1 MKEDKTVYIII
12 LNWNG
17 FEMTKECI
25 ESFSYVDTPHK
36 LILVDNGSTDGSKE
50 KLEAEFSQ
58 HTLIANEKNLGYAG
72 GNNVGIKYAL
82 EQQAPYIL
90 ILNNDTVVAPD
101 LLDNFIEYETNCAK
115 ECVLGAKVVSYYKRH
130 HLDHLGG
137 VWNGQTHN
145 FDLVGKDAAVQETK
159 SFSGRLDY
167 LTGCAL
173 FAKGSTFEKVGLF
186 DPRYFLFW
194 EEVDWCYRAKQMG
207 ILLEVCPAAI
217 LYHKGSASFEG
228 GSPHKAYFWWRSRL
242 LWLEKH
248 TGEQKQ
254 VIKQEAPRL
263 LSHYCLSHLHW
274 LGYLLTLNKKRVRK
288 EQQIK
293 RLKASLRGILD
304 YRLHRFGALPRGL
317 RRSVKK

>member
-17 FEMTKECI
+17 FELTKECI
-25 ESFSYVDTPHK
+25 ESFSYVNTPHK

-50 KLEAEFSQ
+50 KLEAEFPY

-72 GNNVGIKYAL
+72 GNNTGIKYAL
-82 EQQAPYIL
+82 KQNASYIL

-101 LLDNFIEYETNCAK
+101 FLDTFIEHEAQQTR
-115 ECVLGAKVVSYYKRH
+115 ESVLGAKVVSYYQRRQ
-130 HLDHLGG
+130 LDHLGG
-137 VWNGQTHN
+137 VWNSQTHN
-145 FDLVGKDAAVQETK
+145 FDLIGKEAAVQDTTPFNK
-159 SFSGRLDY
+159 PLDY

-173 FAKGSTFEKVGLF
+173 FAKGSTFKKVGLF

-207 ILLEVCPAAI
+207 VALRVCPNAI
-217 LYHKGSASFEG
+217 LYHKGSASFDS
-228 GSPHKAYFWWRSRL
+228 GSPHKTYFWWRSRL

-248 TGEQKQ
+248 TGKQKH
-254 VIKQEAPRL
+254 VIQQEMPRL
-263 LSHYCLSHLHW
+263 LSLYCLSHLHL

-288 EQQIK
+288 QQQIK
-293 RLKASLRGILD
+293 RLKASLRGIFD

-317 RRSVKK
+317 RCSEKK